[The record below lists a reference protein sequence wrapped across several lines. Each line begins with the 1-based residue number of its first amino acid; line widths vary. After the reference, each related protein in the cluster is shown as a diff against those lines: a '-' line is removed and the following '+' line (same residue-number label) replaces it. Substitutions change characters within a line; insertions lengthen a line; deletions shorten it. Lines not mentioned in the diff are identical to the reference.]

1 MMTSMIENYLGK
13 QHGNSFSYE
22 IKENIMDT
30 VCEAD
35 GFDCLELVK
44 MTLGQERG
52 NRKLMHLIGK
62 RAVPL
67 EKGKHLSGQ
76 QHSRKARKGR
86 HVLRL
91 SLSLSS
97 HPPTTV

>member
-1 MMTSMIENYLGK
+1 MN
-13 QHGNSFSYE
+13 
-22 IKENIMDT
+22 T

-52 NRKLMHLIGK
+52 NRKLTHLIGK

-76 QHSRKARKGR
+76 QHSRKARK
-86 HVLRL
+86 
-91 SLSLSS
+91 
-97 HPPTTV
+97 